1 MITIITGK
9 PGSGKTALLTAL
21 CCKEYKENGRKI
33 FNNSQE
39 LITQLNKSRKNKLTL
54 PGHAPIYTDYDIQIP
69 IGYNKIFEP
78 YYGNG
83 FFIGMKNNSVPT
95 LALPPFSKVFLQEV
109 GKYFDSRK
117 KTLPEWVSR
126 YFEKHRHWHVDFYLD
141 LQRGMLVDKN
151 IRDISGRIIVIQ
163 SFTHKYDKLNN
174 IVQSTWECYEFSSA
188 TDYEK
193 FLEDGSKTY
202 SETTYIHKGNI
213 FRLYDSF
220 NCSKEFI
227 PEDKC
232 SLDFNYL
239 PHRSPDEISAL
250 APQEAKFYCTEAPKG
265 YWSQEQT
272 KEEKNDN
279 GNQTKTRR
287 TQSS

>member
-33 FNNSQE
+33 FNDSQE
-39 LITQLNKSRKNKLTL
+39 FITQLNKSRKNKLTL
-54 PGHAPIYTDYDIQIP
+54 PGHAPIYTDYDIHIP

-163 SFTHKYDKLNN
+163 SLTHKYDKQNN

-202 SETTYIHKGNI
+202 SETTYFHKGNI

-220 NCSKEFI
+220 NCSKEFT
-227 PEDKC
+227 PDDMLG
-232 SLDFNYL
+232 LDFNYL

-250 APQEAKFYCTEAPKG
+250 APQVAKFYCTEAPKG

-272 KEEKNDN
+272 KEDKNDN